1 MNVKT
6 ITAPT
11 IHAALIEARRVL
23 GDGVVLLESIPPHG
37 GEPARITVMADEPS
51 RAALPAQTQ
60 RVARAAAPAFG
71 YQPEKQPELAMA
83 GSDQSAG
90 RQPHS
95 GRHGAEEN
103 TRAAERLSAQAS
115 RDYSFEVSRRS
126 ARDVAEGN
134 GNTLNVV
141 RSAPGGDGSPGT
153 FSSVP
158 SALPRRASG
167 APGRGNLFPN
177 RGDSLPQAMSVD
189 RSGGLQV
196 NGMEAIENLLQAQLR
211 LLHDRLDK
219 IERRFER
226 AIIGAAQ
233 EWTVNPL
240 FGSMLSQGFRPATI
254 TRLFDTLA
262 NKGYQPDTN
271 TETLKWAL
279 AQELRRSMDI
289 TAPKQTNGAQVF
301 IGPSGAGKTS
311 LLLKLA
317 KHPGFYGRRETALIV
332 IEPEDQEASFHHS
345 PVELFRS
352 QGLPVQAVRTTE
364 EMRRAILRVQHFD
377 HILIDTPPMPVQKN
391 AAAKVLRHIKR
402 LVDPIMPL
410 RVQFVL
416 NATRSLEDFDASS
429 VKSLALRPEAV
440 ALTHLDETQ
449 GWGRIAEWLMNLE
462 MPVQYVSTNSA
473 VPDGVI
479 SFSPTWFVEEMMKL

>member
-1 MNVKT
+1 M
-6 ITAPT
+6 
-11 IHAALIEARRVL
+11 L
-23 GDGVVLLESIPPHG
+23 GDGVVLLESIPPQS

-51 RAALPAQTQ
+51 RAALPAKTQ
-60 RVARAAAPAFG
+60 RTVPTAAPAFG
-71 YQPEKQPELAMA
+71 YKPEKEPEMAMVT
-83 GSDQSAG
+83 
-90 RQPHS
+90 
-95 GRHGAEEN
+95 AEEN
-103 TRAAERLSAQAS
+103 TRASERVSAQPK

-126 ARDVAEGN
+126 MKDVAAGDRS
-134 GNTLNVV
+134 TQNVV
-141 RSAPGGDGSPGT
+141 RSTPSGDGAPNTGYP
-153 FSSVP
+153 VP
-158 SALPRRASG
+158 STLPRRAAG
-167 APGRGNLFPN
+167 ATGRGSLFPN
-177 RGDSLPQAMSVD
+177 RGESLPQPVAQIS
-189 RSGGLQV
+189 SI
-196 NGMEAIENLLQAQLR
+196 EAIENLLQAQLR
-211 LLHDRLDK
+211 LLHDRLDT

-240 FGSMLSQGFRPATI
+240 FGALLNQGFRPATI

-289 TAPKQTNGAQVF
+289 TAPKHANGAQVF

-332 IEPEDQEASFHHS
+332 IEPEEQESSFHHS
-345 PVELFRS
+345 PVELFRM

-364 EMRRAILRVQHFD
+364 EMRRAIMRVQHFD

-391 AAAKVLRHIKR
+391 AAAKVLRHVKR

-416 NATRSLEDFDASS
+416 NATRSLDDFNVEF
-429 VKSLALRPEAV
+429 VKGLALRPEAV

-462 MPVQYVSTNSA
+462 MPVQFVSTNSA